1 MAPALALRKQINEG
15 LPDEQK
21 VSVNDLVVKATAL
34 ALRQF
39 PNLNSHYYGDKIV
52 RHNRINIGIAVALDN
67 GGLMNVIAKDA
78 DIMAISRMAQKNK
91 EMIAAARS
99 GKVRPDDVEGGTFTV
114 SNLGPYDVEQFTA
127 IINPPE
133 AGIIA
138 VGSARDVP
146 VVINGE
152 LKVGTR
158 MKCTLSADHRVT
170 DGAEGAQ
177 FMQAFKKLLESPMR
191 LLI

>member
-1 MAPALALRKQINEG
+1 M
-15 LPDEQK
+15 
-21 VSVNDLVVKATAL
+21 
-34 ALRQF
+34 
-39 PNLNSHYYGDKIV
+39 
-52 RHNRINIGIAVALDN
+52 
-67 GGLMNVIAKDA
+67 
-78 DIMAISRMAQKNK
+78 
-91 EMIAAARS
+91 
-99 GKVRPDDVEGGTFTV
+99 RPDDVEGGTFTV
-114 SNLGPYDVEQFTA
+114 SNLGPYDVDQFVA